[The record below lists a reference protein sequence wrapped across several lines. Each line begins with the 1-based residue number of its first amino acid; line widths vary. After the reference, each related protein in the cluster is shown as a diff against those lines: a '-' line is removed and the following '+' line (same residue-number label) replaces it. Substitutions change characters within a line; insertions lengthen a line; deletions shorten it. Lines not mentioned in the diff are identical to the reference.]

1 MRFVIKQYSFQGI
14 LGGILVGLSV
24 VGSGCDSQRT
34 VTEGAN
40 PAAPSAEATV
50 PISFQ
55 KEVAQNDYRFSVQ
68 TTGTGTKRILS
79 LRAAK
84 DNRELY
90 TTSIPIEGEVSDAVA
105 TNLNDDKY
113 PELFIFVAGAGSG
126 SYGRLV
132 GYEFINQGHRPL
144 TLPELSGPA
153 AAGYMGQ
160 DAFRVEGRQLLRSFP
175 VYRPDDPNST
185 PSGGIRT
192 VTYTME
198 PGMVLAVAGFN
209 DAPARAQ

>member
-1 MRFVIKQYSFQGI
+1 MKQYSFRGL
-14 LGGILVGLSV
+14 LGGFLVGLSV
-24 VGSGCDSQRT
+24 LGSGCDTQRT
-34 VTEGAN
+34 VTETAN
-40 PAAPSAEATV
+40 PAAPSAEATA

-55 KEVAQNDYRFSVQ
+55 KEVAQDDYRFNVQ
-68 TTGTGTKRILS
+68 TTGAGTRRELI

-84 DNRELY
+84 NSRELFA
-90 TTSIPIEGEVSDAVA
+90 TTLPIEGEVRDAVA

-113 PELFIFVAGAGSG
+113 PELFIFVEGAGSG

-132 GYEFINQGHRPL
+132 GYEFMNQGHRPL
-144 TLPELSGPA
+144 ALPKLSGPA

-160 DAFRVEGRQLLRSFP
+160 DNFRVEGRQLLRSFP

-192 VTYTME
+192 VAYTME
-198 PGMVLAVAGFN
+198 PGMALSVAGFN
-209 DAPARAQ
+209 DTPAQAQ